1 VHVLVIFLL
10 QGLQEIKG
18 LQASSE
24 DYCLLK
30 KQLAEAE
37 RQKDEAISKLEH
49 LEAQQAVPAV
59 SSSLETTPGTAAHAE
74 TDSAVRELRS
84 SIKSMKKEAVRKQ
97 AEHEAVVAEHEKKYN
112 ELLATLQQERQEHEA
127 KQHSLSASASSEE
140 QLADS
145 VRQLQDELAA
155 LKKSHD
161 EASGVASDLQSAL
174 DDARGK
180 LAESQALVKAKDAA
194 LSSLQARLSEVA
206 ICLVS
211 DCA

>member
-1 VHVLVIFLL
+1 
-10 QGLQEIKG
+10 
-18 LQASSE
+18 
-24 DYCLLK
+24 
-30 KQLAEAE
+30 
-37 RQKDEAISKLEH
+37 
-49 LEAQQAVPAV
+49 
-59 SSSLETTPGTAAHAE
+59 
-74 TDSAVRELRS
+74 
-84 SIKSMKKEAVRKQ
+84 MKKEAVRKQ
-97 AEHEAVVAEHEKKYN
+97 AEHEAVVVEHEKKYN

-174 DDARGK
+174 DDACGK

-194 LSSLQARLSEVA
+194 VSSLQARLSEVRYLFRVRL
-206 ICLVS
+206 CLTLSQNERSLDAEVAQNGKLDAELQSKVAELQSLQSRNRDEVS
-211 DCA
+211 ALNSKLESLQMSNAK